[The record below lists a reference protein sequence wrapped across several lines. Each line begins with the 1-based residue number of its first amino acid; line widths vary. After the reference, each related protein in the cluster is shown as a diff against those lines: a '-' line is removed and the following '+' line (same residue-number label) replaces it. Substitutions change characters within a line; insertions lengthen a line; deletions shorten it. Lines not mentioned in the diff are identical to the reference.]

1 MKKIK
6 QKKLAKKIPIKELME
21 LSLRF
26 FQEGN
31 LQQARRMCEEILHG
45 EPDNVMFLHFLGE
58 ICYRLGDYPSAA
70 AHITKSLEL
79 NPANTDAYNNLG
91 VVLKDMGQLEEA
103 IRCYQQLLLFQPE
116 YPDAYAN
123 LGTIYRAKGK
133 IDEAER
139 AYRHA
144 LVGAPNDSITY
155 SNLLLTMN
163 YNARHDEHSIYS
175 EHLTFAHRFAEPLSM
190 PHRNERTS
198 DRRVKI
204 GYVSPDFRRHSVN
217 YFIEPVLASH
227 HHDQFEIFCYSDAPK
242 TDDATARL
250 QRYADQWRDIA
261 GMPDE
266 QVAELIRN
274 DRIDILIDLAGHTG
288 HNRMLLFAR
297 KPAPVQVS
305 WLGYPNTTGLKTI
318 NYRIVDGYT
327 DPPGLTDPF
336 YTEKLIRMPDSFLC
350 YQPELKS
357 PETGPLPYQQNGYI
371 TFGSFNFFAK
381 VSPEVAGCW
390 VELLKAVPDSHILLK
405 TISLSDAPT
414 REYAMEM
421 FTQKGI
427 ERGRIELLSYEP
439 SYREHLDLYNR
450 VDIGLDP
457 FPYNGTTTTCE
468 ALWMGV
474 PVITLAGNTHA
485 SRVGTSLLTN
495 IGLPELIAR
504 TDDEYREIAVQLAAD
519 REKLRF
525 LRERLRDMVKHS
537 ALTNA
542 EQFTANLENC
552 YREMWRNYCAEQDIR
567 A

>member
-6 QKKLAKKIPIKELME
+6 QKKHAKRKPIKELME

-31 LQQARRMCEEILHG
+31 LQQARLTCEEIVLQ
-45 EPDNVMFLHFLGE
+45 EPDNVMFLNFLGE

-70 AHITKSLEL
+70 AHITKSLEI
-79 NPANTDAYNNLG
+79 NPANADAYNNLG

-103 IRCYQQLLLFQPE
+103 IRCYQQLLLLSPE

-133 IDEAER
+133 IDEAEM

-144 LVGAPNDSITY
+144 LERAPNDSITH

-163 YNARHDEHSIYS
+163 YNARHDAHYMYS
-175 EHLTFAHRFAEPLSM
+175 EHLAFSQRFAEPLSERM
-190 PHRNERTS
+190 VPHSNDRTC

-227 HHDQFEIFCYSDAPK
+227 RHDHFEIFCYSDAPRA
-242 TDDATARL
+242 DDATTRL
-250 QRYADQWRDIA
+250 KQYADQWRDIVE
-261 GMPDE
+261 MPDE
-266 QVAELIRN
+266 QVAALIRN
-274 DRIDILIDLAGHTG
+274 EGIDILIDLAGHTG

-305 WLGYPNTTGLKTI
+305 WLGYPNTTGMKTVDS
-318 NYRIVDGYT
+318 RIIDGYT

-336 YTEKLIRMPDSFLC
+336 YTEKLIRMPKSFLC
-350 YQPELKS
+350 YQPEQES
-357 PETGPLPYQQNGYI
+357 PEPGPLPCHQNGYI

-381 VSPEVAGCW
+381 VSPEVAECW
-390 VELLKAVPDSHILLK
+390 AELLKTVPGSHILLK
-405 TISLSDAPT
+405 TKSLSDAPT
-414 REYAMEM
+414 REYAIEM

-439 SYREHLDLYNR
+439 SYREHLGMYNR

-485 SRVGTSLLTN
+485 SRVGTSILTN
-495 IGLPELIAR
+495 IGLPELVAR
-504 TDDEYREIAVQLAAD
+504 TEDEYREIAVQSAAD
-519 REKLRF
+519 LGKLQF
-525 LRERLRDMVKHS
+525 LRQRLRDMLRQSPVCDAKGFTSGLELHYRRMWKEWCAS
-537 ALTNA
+537 A
-542 EQFTANLENC
+542 
-552 YREMWRNYCAEQDIR
+552 
-567 A
+567 